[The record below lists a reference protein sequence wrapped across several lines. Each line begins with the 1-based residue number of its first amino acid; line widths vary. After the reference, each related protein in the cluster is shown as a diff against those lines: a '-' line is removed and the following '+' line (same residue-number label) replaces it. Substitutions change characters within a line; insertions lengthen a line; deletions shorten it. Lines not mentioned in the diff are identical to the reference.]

1 MLSKDLEGLLGK
13 CALKEKTYKRDL
25 EEEIMPYISN
35 KNVIFLYG
43 PRRSGK
49 SVVARRLLR
58 RMPKGTKTRYVNLED
73 PKLLNMLDTNLMDS
87 FAEGLGTK
95 DTIVFDEVQLVNGWE
110 KWVRKAVDTRQCQV
124 IVTGSSAKLLSSEF
138 ATSLGGRGIGFQILP
153 FSFSEF
159 HRITR
164 KELEDYLKIGGYP
177 EVVLNPGKREKLL
190 ESYFELALIKDVIT
204 RYKIRDSAALRN
216 LAFYLL
222 TNSGKQFSLKKTRN
236 SLGLSYDTI
245 RQFLEYLETAFLVFQ
260 VPFFSYSM
268 KESLTRPR
276 KVYAFDLGM
285 QQYASKSFTED
296 KGRLAEA
303 ATAIELKR
311 RQFET
316 HYWKDKKE
324 VDFIAKKK
332 TKINPLNVCYSENL
346 PKREL
351 ESLIEFCKKTK
362 AKKATILYK
371 GKTKKS
377 LHDNIE
383 IETKNISEW
392 LLENETGN

>member
-1 MLSKDLEGLLGK
+1 MLSKDLEELSDK
-13 CALKEKTYKRDL
+13 WALKEKTYKRDI
-25 EEEIMPYISN
+25 EEEIMSYVSN
-35 KNVIFLYG
+35 KNVVFLYG

-49 SVVARRLLR
+49 SVVARRLLE
-58 RMPKGTKTRYVNLED
+58 RMPKTTHTRYVNLED
-73 PKLLNMLDTNLMDS
+73 PKLLNSLNTDLMDS
-87 FAEGLGTK
+87 FAEGLEAK
-95 DTIVFDEVQLVNGWE
+95 DTVVFDEVQLVKSWE

-138 ATSLGGRGIGFQILP
+138 ATSLGGRGIGFQIMP

-159 HRITR
+159 HRITG
-164 KELEDYLKIGGYP
+164 KGLEEYLKIGGYP
-177 EVVLNPGKREKLL
+177 EVVLNPGKKEKLL

-222 TNSGKQFSLKKTRN
+222 TNSGKQFSLKKTR
-236 SLGLSYDTI
+236 SALGLSYDTI
-245 RQFLEYLETAFLVFQ
+245 RQFTEHLENAFLVFQ
-260 VPFFSYSM
+260 VLFFSYSM
-268 KESLTRPR
+268 KESLTKPR

-296 KGRLAEA
+296 KGRVAEA

-316 HYWKDKKE
+316 YYWKGKKE

-332 TKINPLNVCYSENL
+332 TQISPLNVCYSEKL
-346 PKREL
+346 PKREA
-351 ESLIEFCKKTK
+351 ESLAEFCKKTK
-362 AKKATILYK
+362 TKKATILYN
-371 GKTKKS
+371 GKTQKS
-377 LHDNIE
+377 ELEGLE

-392 LLENETGN
+392 MLEKETDS